1 MDDFSTSIHSGPRGK
16 TAFSAPLDVR
26 YVGPLLGR
34 YGFAAKDETGDS
46 KTAVYAC
53 RTAGLSP
60 HVVSL
65 VAPVSVPVNDHTN
78 LLLDHVGLLQGHV
91 TRSTHNGFE
100 LAIDCTSF
108 ERETLAAKIN
118 WLKRYRLH
126 KADEKRKSGRFLPRR
141 PDATMTLQDG
151 TSARCL
157 VIDVSTSGAAI
168 SSHISPQAGEHLRL
182 GTLPGRVIRT
192 MDVGF
197 AMVFDQPCPNDEI
210 EARIHG

>member
-53 RTAGLSP
+53 RTAGPSP

-91 TRSTHNGFE
+91 TRST
-100 LAIDCTSF
+100 
-108 ERETLAAKIN
+108 
-118 WLKRYRLH
+118 
-126 KADEKRKSGRFLPRR
+126 RR
-141 PDATMTLQDG
+141 PPATSPRGPSVTWRRPPARATG
-151 TSARCL
+151 T
-157 VIDVSTSGAAI
+157 
-168 SSHISPQAGEHLRL
+168 
-182 GTLPGRVIRT
+182 
-192 MDVGF
+192 
-197 AMVFDQPCPNDEI
+197 
-210 EARIHG
+210 

>member
-1 MDDFSTSIHSGPRGK
+1 
-16 TAFSAPLDVR
+16 VR

-91 TRSTHNGFE
+91 TRSTNNGFE
-100 LAIDCTSF
+100 LAIDCTRPTKSANPAGSCLGG
-108 ERETLAAKIN
+108 RTPPLPCRTVPAPAA
-118 WLKRYRLH
+118 
-126 KADEKRKSGRFLPRR
+126 S
-141 PDATMTLQDG
+141 
-151 TSARCL
+151 
-157 VIDVSTSGAAI
+157 
-168 SSHISPQAGEHLRL
+168 
-182 GTLPGRVIRT
+182 
-192 MDVGF
+192 
-197 AMVFDQPCPNDEI
+197 
-210 EARIHG
+210 